1 MLVYKRKIEASDLKL
16 RKFVDRKFGSFNI
29 KNEIEFGTCKIEPE
43 VQLFDDVLSQRKQQQ
58 SYHNLRKLTLA
69 SVDVDMNDVDDVD
82 QFAAYDDGARNDD
95 SSVASSSDNND
106 DMHDLDFILEEK
118 EYKNDKNKVD
128 DDDELL
134 KPKIINGR
142 LQCHLCEKTLAD
154 RKTLKHHIRL
164 HTGKNLKK
172 CTICGR
178 GFTKPNH
185 LERHMR
191 CHEKKE
197 YRCVYCEEKFDTVKD
212 RRLHLLTH
220 DEYKYDIYFRMLLND
235 INNYTFI

>member
-1 MLVYKRKIEASDLKL
+1 MLLYKQKIEASDLKL
-16 RKFVDRKFGSFNI
+16 RNFVERKFGRCNI
-29 KNEIEFGTCKIEPE
+29 KDEIEFGHCKIEPE
-43 VQLFDDVLSQRKQQQ
+43 VQLFDEPQQHRKQQQ

-69 SVDVDMNDVDDVD
+69 SVDVDMNDVDDAD
-82 QFAAYDDGARNDD
+82 QFAAYDDDNAPNDD
-95 SSVASSSDNND
+95 NSSVSSVDNND
-106 DMHDLDFILEEK
+106 DMHDLDYILEEK
-118 EYKNDKNKVD
+118 DYKKEE
-128 DDDELL
+128 DEDI
-134 KPKIINGR
+134 KPKMINGR

-197 YRCVYCEEKFDTVKD
+197 YKCEYCEEKFDTVKD

-220 DEYKYDIYFRMLLND
+220 DEYKYVNYFLLQLD
-235 INNYTFI
+235 

>member
-1 MLVYKRKIEASDLKL
+1 MLVYKQKIEASDLKL
-16 RKFVDRKFGSFNI
+16 RNFVEKKFGRCNI
-29 KNEIEFGTCKIEPE
+29 KDEIEFGHCKIEPE
-43 VQLFDDVLSQRKQQQ
+43 VQLFDEPQQHRKQQQ

-69 SVDVDMNDVDDVD
+69 SVDVDMNDVDDAD
-82 QFAAYDDGARNDD
+82 QFAVYDDYAPNEDN
-95 SSVASSSDNND
+95 SSVSSLDNND

-118 EYKNDKNKVD
+118 DYHND
-128 DDDELL
+128 DDKLEVDEDI
-134 KPKIINGR
+134 KPKMINGR

-197 YRCVYCEEKFDTVKD
+197 YKCEYCEEKFDTVKD
-212 RRLHLLTH
+212 RRLHTLTH
-220 DEYKYDIYFRMLLND
+220 DEYRYARYFRMQLN
-235 INNYTFI
+235 